1 VVRNNHLIFE
11 VSKGNN
17 YKKLEIMRYLHQLLN
32 NEGLSTEMRYSNN
45 STPMMSMEVM
55 VGEYEYQ
62 IWDRESG
69 ELTIVK

>member
-1 VVRNNHLIFE
+1 
-11 VSKGNN
+11 
-17 YKKLEIMRYLHQLLN
+17 MRYLHQLLN

-55 VGEYEYQ
+55 VGKYEYQ